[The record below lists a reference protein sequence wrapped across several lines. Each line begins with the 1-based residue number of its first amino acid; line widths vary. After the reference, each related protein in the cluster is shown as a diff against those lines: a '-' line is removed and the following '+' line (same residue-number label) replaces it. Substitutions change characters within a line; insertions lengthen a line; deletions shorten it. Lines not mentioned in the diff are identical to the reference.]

1 MIFFRIQCEANVLKI
16 LMNTTNLNR
25 SVYQILKNLN
35 FLRKVLREF
44 FVATVKKLVIGN
56 WFIIFQQQNIYLIEK
71 TNEKDFFRVKNWYQQ
86 AILMEIKKV
95 NWFPKNLYN
104 SIQKLLIFSSQI
116 FFKKRKNKKILKIY
130 LL

>member
-35 FLRKVLREF
+35 FLRKVHREF

-56 WFIIFQQQNIYLIEK
+56 SFIIFQQQNIYLIEK
-71 TNEKDFFRVKNWYQQ
+71 AIGKDFFRVKN
-86 AILMEIKKV
+86 
-95 NWFPKNLYN
+95 
-104 SIQKLLIFSSQI
+104 
-116 FFKKRKNKKILKIY
+116 
-130 LL
+130 